1 VHALTDT
8 MLGDRRWATS
18 FTAIA
23 FAACGS
29 SNPAPKPEPLT
40 ALRVC
45 ADPNNLPFSNARGEG
60 FENRL
65 SELIA
70 RDLRAK
76 VQYTWW
82 AQRRGFVRETVTAGS
97 CDVVPG
103 VPVNFDRTLVTRPYY
118 QSTYVFVTR
127 RDRNLRVGSFDDPAL
142 RTLKIGVQL
151 IGDDGANTPPAHALA
166 KRHLA
171 GSVVGFPVYGDYA
184 QPNPPARIVDA
195 VARGEVDA
203 AVVWGPLAG
212 YFAKR
217 QPTPL
222 RLTPVSG
229 QADPQLP
236 MSFAIGV
243 GVARRAKPLRDE
255 IDAILARRASEI
267 GRLLDEFGVPREG
280 GPHDA
285 R

>member
-1 VHALTDT
+1 MTRSAYLPIGLTV
-8 MLGDRRWATS
+8 LVAGAV
-18 FTAIA
+18 AIQAAA
-23 FAACGS
+23 FAG
-29 SNPAPKPEPLT
+29 EPPGV
-40 ALRVC
+40 LRVC
-45 ADPNNLPFSNARGEG
+45 ADPNNLPFSNSRGEG

-65 SELIA
+65 VQLIA
-70 RDLRAK
+70 RDLHAT
-76 VQYTWW
+76 VEYTWW

-103 VPVNFDRTLVTRPYY
+103 VPVGFERTLVTRPYFR
-118 QSTYVFVTR
+118 SAYVFVTR
-127 RDRNLRVGSFDDPAL
+127 RDRDLTLDSFDDPLL
-142 RTLKIGVQL
+142 RRLKIGVQL
-151 IGDDGANTPPAHALA
+151 VGDDGANTPPAHALA

-171 GSVVGFPVYGDYA
+171 ARVVGFPIYGDYA

-217 QPTPL
+217 QPIPL
-222 RLTPVSG
+222 RLTAVAG
-229 QADPQLP
+229 QTDPSLP

-243 GVARRAKPLRDE
+243 GVARRAAELRDR
-255 IDAILARRASEI
+255 IDAVIARHAPEIASM
-267 GRLLDEFGVPREG
+267 LDEYGIPREKG
-280 GPHDA
+280 SAGA